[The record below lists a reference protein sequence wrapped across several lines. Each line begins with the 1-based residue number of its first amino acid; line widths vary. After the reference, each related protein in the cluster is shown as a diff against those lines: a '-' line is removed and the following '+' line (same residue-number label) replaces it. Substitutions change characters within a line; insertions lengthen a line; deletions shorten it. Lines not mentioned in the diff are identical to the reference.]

1 MGEKVISETNENRFE
16 IFANKLNKAF
26 LLEDLDESSR
36 FSLTAGRCDRQKAE
50 DGHFKV
56 SDRERGSPR
65 IC

>member
-1 MGEKVISETNENRFE
+1 MGEKVISETSKNNFE

-36 FSLTAGRCDRQKAE
+36 FSLTAGRCDRHKAE

-56 SDRERGSPR
+56 SDRELES
-65 IC
+65 